1 MSLPTGVNM
10 ASDAFTSGGST
21 VMPIRRHSFRYSA
34 LLSLSPETEVSSAAM
49 YSAG

>member
-1 MSLPTGVNM
+1 VKV
-10 ASDAFTSGGST
+10 AAEAFTSGGST
-21 VMPIRRHSFRYSA
+21 VMPIRRHSFRYRA